1 MVIKLKAKKVKNM
14 KFNKI
19 SILAVAGVL
28 TLTACDDVNK
38 QEPAGGMITQDQLT
52 ATYSAI
58 PTRVDATFAG
68 MFNMMGE
75 PYGVFGTGRSRAD
88 DFGFVMAALS
98 QDAEGADYIYPNSG
112 YNWFSVCGEYTSRT
126 PNYANPY
133 IRYAIVYN
141 QIKIANDL
149 ISSLGANE
157 DDASKNK
164 VAQARAIRAFDY
176 LNLVPYFQ
184 FNYQGHQSDPCV
196 PIVTP
201 ETPDPANNPRAT
213 VQECYDLIMDD
224 LNAAI
229 SVLGTQRDSK
239 AQVDINVAYGLRARA
254 NLYMGKWADAAADAA
269 KAMEGYTPATIEEVS
284 TPTFVDASE
293 HNWIWGIILTDDQAQ
308 DRYATSASWLSSFSA
323 SAYTAGAA
331 CYAMINKMLYN
342 KIPATDVRKG
352 WWVDE
357 NLHSPLLATITW
369 NGKTGDDIAPLY
381 IADVKEPFEP
391 YTNVKFGMKR
401 GIGNTINANDFPL
414 MRVEEM
420 ILIQAEGLAK
430 SGNEAQAKQIL
441 ENFVKTYRDPS
452 YDISKSGRNLADE
465 IWYQRRIEL
474 WGEGFFMADANRLHK
489 PVVRFKDNA
498 ESTNEPDAFRFNID
512 PDDPWLL
519 MRFSDSETNANAA
532 IVNNE
537 GGTQPKQ
544 DQNPSLRDGVTD

>member
-1 MVIKLKAKKVKNM
+1 MNM

-38 QEPAGGMITQDQLT
+38 QEPAGSMITAEQLT
-52 ATYSAI
+52 ATYSAVES
-58 PTRVDATFAG
+58 RVDATFSG

-149 ISSLGANE
+149 ISSLSDLE
-157 DDASKNK
+157 DASSKNK

-184 FNYQGHQSDPCV
+184 FNYQGHQNDPCV

-201 ETPDPANNPRAT
+201 ETVDPANNPRAS
-213 VQECYDLIMDD
+213 VQEVYDLIMSD

-229 SVLGTQRDSK
+229 EVLDANRSDKSRIN
-239 AQVDINVAYGLRARA
+239 INVAYGLRARA
-254 NLYMGKWADAAADAA
+254 NLYMGKWAEAAADAA
-269 KAMEGYTPATIEEVS
+269 KAAEGYTPASIDEVS
-284 TPTFVDASE
+284 TPTFVDAND

-308 DRYATSASWLSSFSA
+308 DRAATSASWLSSFSA
-323 SAYTAGAA
+323 SGYTAGAA
-331 CYAMINKMLYN
+331 CYSMINSMLYN

-357 NLHSPLLATITW
+357 NLHSPLLSTISW
-369 NGKTGDDIAPLY
+369 GDVTGDEISTLKID
-381 IADVKEPFEP
+381 DVKEPFEP
-391 YTNVKFGMKR
+391 YTNVKFGCTP
-401 GIGNTINANDFPL
+401 IGTTDNAEDMPL

-420 ILIQAEGLAK
+420 ILIQAEGYAK
-430 SGNEAQAKQIL
+430 SGNEAKGRQIL
-441 ENFVKTYRDPS
+441 EDFVKTYRDPQYS
-452 YDISKSGRNLADE
+452 ASAGGRSFADE
-465 IWYQRRIEL
+465 VWFQRRVEL
-474 WGEGFFMADANRLHK
+474 WGEGFGIHDTKRLNK
-489 PVVRFKDNA
+489 PMVRFLGTA
-498 ESTNEPDAFRFNID
+498 ESTNVSPAFRYNIAA
-512 PDDPWLL
+512 DDGWLN
-519 MRFSDSETNANAA
+519 MRFNNGELNTNFSVVDNT
-532 IVNNE
+532 
-537 GGTQPKQ
+537 GGDLPKM
-544 DQNPSLRDGVTD
+544 DQNPTLRDGVTD

>member
-1 MVIKLKAKKVKNM
+1 M

-19 SILAVAGVL
+19 SILAIAGAL
-28 TLTACDDVNK
+28 TLSACDDVNK
-38 QEPAGGMITQDQLT
+38 QDPEGGMITQGQLT
-52 ATYSAI
+52 ETYAAV

-75 PYGVFGTGRSRAD
+75 PYGVFGTGRGRAD

-149 ISSLGANE
+149 ISSLGE
-157 DDASKNK
+157 FEDASNKNK
-164 VAQARAIRAFDY
+164 VAQAKAIRAFDY

-184 FNYQGHQSDPCV
+184 FNYQGHQNDPCV

-201 ETPDPANNPRAT
+201 DTPDPANNPRAS
-213 VQECYDLIMDD
+213 VQECYDLIMSD
-224 LNAAI
+224 LNDAI
-229 SVLGTQRDSK
+229 SVLGTARENKSRIN
-239 AQVDINVAYGLRARA
+239 INVAYGIRARA

-269 KAMEGYTPATIEEVS
+269 KAMEGYKPATIEEVS
-284 TPTFVDASE
+284 TPTFVNADD

-331 CYAMINKMLYN
+331 CYAMINSMLYD

-352 WWVDE
+352 WWVDA
-357 NLHSPLLATITW
+357 NLHSPLLSTISW
-369 NGKTGDDIAPLY
+369 DGVTGDDISPLL
-381 IADVKEPFEP
+381 IEDVKESFTP

-401 GIGNTINANDFPL
+401 GIGNTMNSNDFPL

-430 SGNEAQAKQIL
+430 SGSEDQARQIL
-441 ENFVKTYRDPS
+441 ENFVKTYRDPEYS
-452 YDISKSGRNLADE
+452 STAQNRSLADE

-489 PVVRFKDNA
+489 PVVRFHDD
-498 ESTNEPDAFRFNID
+498 TNNMPDAFRFNID

-532 IVNNE
+532 IVNNT

-544 DQNPSLRDGVTD
+544 DQNPGLRDGVTD

>member
-1 MVIKLKAKKVKNM
+1 M

-19 SILAVAGVL
+19 SILAIAGAL
-28 TLTACDDVNK
+28 TLSACDDVNK
-38 QEPAGGMITQDQLT
+38 QDPEGGMITQGQLT
-52 ATYSAI
+52 ETYAAVA
-58 PTRVDATFAG
+58 TRVDATFAG

-75 PYGVFGTGRSRAD
+75 PYGVFGTGRGRAD

-149 ISSLGANE
+149 ISSLGE
-157 DDASKNK
+157 FEDASNKNK
-164 VAQARAIRAFDY
+164 VAQAKAIRAFDY

-184 FNYQGHQSDPCV
+184 FNYQGHQNDPCV

-201 ETPDPANNPRAT
+201 DTPDPANNPRAS
-213 VQECYDLIMDD
+213 VQECYDLIMSD
-224 LNAAI
+224 LNDAI
-229 SVLGTQRDSK
+229 SVLGTARENKSRIN
-239 AQVDINVAYGLRARA
+239 INVAYGIRARA

-269 KAMEGYTPATIEEVS
+269 KAMEGYEPASIEEVS
-284 TPTFVDASE
+284 TPSFVNADD

-308 DRYATSASWLSSFSA
+308 DHYATSASWLSSFSA

-331 CYAMINKMLYN
+331 CYAMINSMLYD

-352 WWVDE
+352 WWVDA
-357 NLHSPLLATITW
+357 NLHSPLLSTISW
-369 NGKTGDDIAPLY
+369 DGVTGDDISPLL
-381 IADVKEPFEP
+381 IEDVKESFTP

-401 GIGNTINANDFPL
+401 GIGNTMNSNDFPL

-430 SGNEAQAKQIL
+430 SGSEDQARQIL
-441 ENFVKTYRDPS
+441 ENVVKTYRDPEYS
-452 YDISKSGRNLADE
+452 STAQNRSLADE

-489 PVVRFKDNA
+489 PVVRFHDD
-498 ESTNEPDAFRFNID
+498 TNNVPDAFRFNID

-532 IVNNE
+532 IVNNT

-544 DQNPSLRDGVTD
+544 DQNPGLRDGVTD

>member
-1 MVIKLKAKKVKNM
+1 M

-28 TLTACDDVNK
+28 TLTACDDVNQ
-38 QEPAGGMITQDQLT
+38 QEPAGSMITAEQLT
-52 ATYSAI
+52 ETYGAI
-58 PTRVDATFAG
+58 ESRVDATFSG
-68 MFNMMGE
+68 MFNIMGE
-75 PYGVFGTGRSRAD
+75 PYGVFTSRTRAD
-88 DFGFVMAALS
+88 DFGFIMAALS
-98 QDAEGADYIYPNSG
+98 QDTEGADYLYPNSG

-133 IRYAIVYN
+133 IRYAICYN
-141 QIKIANDL
+141 QIKVANDI
-149 ISSLGANE
+149 ISALGELE
-157 DDASKNK
+157 DAGSKNK
-164 VAQARAIRAFDY
+164 VAQARAARAFDY

-184 FNYQGHQSDPCV
+184 FNYQGHQNDPCV

-201 ETPDPANNPRAT
+201 ETVDPANNPRAT
-213 VQECYDLIMDD
+213 VQEVYDLIMSD

-229 SVLGTQRDSK
+229 DVLDANRSDK
-239 AQVDINVAYGLRARA
+239 ARININVAYGLRARA
-254 NLYMGKWADAAADAA
+254 NLYMGKWAEAAADAA
-269 KAMEGYTPATIEEVS
+269 KAAEGYTPASIEEVS
-284 TPTFVDASE
+284 TPTFVDAND

-308 DRYATSASWLSSFSA
+308 DRYATCASWLSSFSA

-331 CYAMINKMLYN
+331 CYAMINSMLYN
-342 KIPATDVRKG
+342 KIPDTDVRKG

-357 NLHSPLLATITW
+357 NLHSPLLSTISW
-369 NGKTGDDIAPLY
+369 GDVTGDEISTLQID
-381 IADVKEPFEP
+381 DVKEAFMP

-401 GIGNTINANDFPL
+401 GIGNTINSNDFPL

-430 SGNEAQAKQIL
+430 SGKESEGRKIL
-441 ENFVKTYRDPS
+441 EDFVKTYRDPS
-452 YDISKSGRNLADE
+452 YSSTAAGRSLADE
-465 IWYQRRIEL
+465 IWYQRRVEL

-489 PVVRFKDNA
+489 PVVRFHNNA
-498 ESTNEPDAFRFNID
+498 ESTNQPDAFRFNID

-532 IVNNE
+532 IVNNT

-544 DQNPSLRDGVTD
+544 DQNPGLRDGVTD

>member
-1 MVIKLKAKKVKNM
+1 M

-38 QEPAGGMITQDQLT
+38 QEPAGGMITADQLT
-52 ATYSAI
+52 ETYTAI
-58 PTRVDATFAG
+58 PSRVDATFAG

-149 ISSLGANE
+149 ISSLGSLE
-157 DDASKNK
+157 DASSKNK
-164 VAQARAIRAFDY
+164 VAQAKAIRAFDY

-184 FNYQGHQSDPCV
+184 FNYQGHQNDPCV

-201 ETPDPANNPRAT
+201 ETVDPANNPRAS
-213 VQECYDLIMDD
+213 VQEVYDLIMSD
-224 LNAAI
+224 LNDAI
-229 SVLGTQRDSK
+229 AVLGSDRENK
-239 AQVDINVAYGLRARA
+239 ARINSNVAYGIRARA

-269 KAMEGYTPATIEEVS
+269 KAMEGYEPATIEEVS
-284 TPTFVDASE
+284 TPSFVNADD

-331 CYAMINKMLYN
+331 CYAMINSMLYD

-352 WWVDE
+352 WWVDA
-357 NLHSPLLATITW
+357 NLHSPLLSTISW
-369 NGKTGDDIAPLY
+369 DGVTGDDISPLL
-381 IADVKEPFEP
+381 IEDVKESFTP

-401 GIGNTINANDFPL
+401 GIGNTMNSNDFPL

-430 SGNEAQAKQIL
+430 SGSEDQARQIL
-441 ENFVKTYRDPS
+441 ENFVKTYRDPEYS
-452 YDISKSGRNLADE
+452 STAQNRSLADE

-489 PVVRFKDNA
+489 PVVRFHDD
-498 ESTNEPDAFRFNID
+498 TNNMPDAFRFNID

-532 IVNNE
+532 IVNNT

-544 DQNPSLRDGVTD
+544 DQNPGLRDGVTD

>member
-1 MVIKLKAKKVKNM
+1 M

-19 SILAVAGVL
+19 SILAIAGAL
-28 TLTACDDVNK
+28 TLSACDDVNK
-38 QEPAGGMITQDQLT
+38 QDPEGGMITQGQLT
-52 ATYSAI
+52 ETYAAV

-75 PYGVFGTGRSRAD
+75 PYGVFGTGRGRAD

-149 ISSLGANE
+149 ISSLGE
-157 DDASKNK
+157 FEDASNKNK
-164 VAQARAIRAFDY
+164 VAQAKAIRAFDY

-184 FNYQGHQSDPCV
+184 FNYQGHQNDPCV

-201 ETPDPANNPRAT
+201 DTPDPANNPRAS
-213 VQECYDLIMDD
+213 VQECYDLIMSD
-224 LNAAI
+224 LNDAI
-229 SVLGTQRDSK
+229 SVLGTARENKSRIN
-239 AQVDINVAYGLRARA
+239 INVAYGIRARA

-269 KAMEGYTPATIEEVS
+269 KAMEGYEPASIEEVS
-284 TPTFVDASE
+284 TPSFVNADD

-308 DRYATSASWLSSFSA
+308 DHYATSASWLSSFSA

-331 CYAMINKMLYN
+331 CYAMINSMLYD

-352 WWVDE
+352 WWVDA
-357 NLHSPLLATITW
+357 NLHSPLLSTISW
-369 NGKTGDDIAPLY
+369 DGVTGDDISPLL
-381 IADVKEPFEP
+381 IEDVKESFTP

-401 GIGNTINANDFPL
+401 GIGNTMNSNDFPL

-430 SGNEAQAKQIL
+430 SGSEDQARQIL
-441 ENFVKTYRDPS
+441 ENFVKTYRDPEYS
-452 YDISKSGRNLADE
+452 STAQNRSLADE

-489 PVVRFKDNA
+489 PVVRFHDD
-498 ESTNEPDAFRFNID
+498 TNNMPDAFRFNID

-532 IVNNE
+532 IVNNT

-544 DQNPSLRDGVTD
+544 DQNPGLRDGVTD

>member
-1 MVIKLKAKKVKNM
+1 M

-38 QEPAGGMITQDQLT
+38 QEPAGGMITQSQLT
-52 ATYSAI
+52 DTYSAI
-58 PTRVDATFAG
+58 SSRVDATFSG
-68 MFNMMGE
+68 MFSMMGE
-75 PYGVFGTGRSRAD
+75 PYGVFGTGRGRAD

-141 QIKIANDL
+141 QIKIAND
-149 ISSLGANE
+149 IIGSLGEVE
-157 DDASKNK
+157 DAESQNK

-184 FNYQGHQSDPCV
+184 FNYQGHQNDPCV

-201 ETPDPANNPRAT
+201 ETADPANNPRAT
-213 VQECYDLIMDD
+213 VQEVYDLILSD
-224 LNAAI
+224 LDAAI
-229 SVLGTQRDSK
+229 AVLGADRDNKSRIN
-239 AQVDINVAYGLRARA
+239 INVAYGLRARA
-254 NLYMGKWADAAADAA
+254 NLYMGNWAGAAADAA
-269 KAMEGYTPATIEEVS
+269 KAMEGFTPASIAEVS

-293 HNWIWGIILTDDQAQ
+293 HNWMWAIILTDDQAK
-308 DRYATSASWLSSFSA
+308 DHYSTSASWLSSFSA
-323 SAYTAGAA
+323 NAYTAGAA
-331 CYAMINKMLYN
+331 CYAMINKMLFD
-342 KIPATDVRKG
+342 KISATDVRKG

-357 NLHSPLLATITW
+357 NLHSPLLATISWDGT
-369 NGKTGDDIAPLY
+369 TGDAISTLY
-381 IADVKEPFEP
+381 IGDVKEPFEP
-391 YTNVKFGMKR
+391 YTNVKFGMKK
-401 GIGNTINANDFPL
+401 GIGSTMNSNDFPL

-430 SGNEAQAKQIL
+430 SGNETQARQIL
-441 ENFVKTYRDPS
+441 ENFVKTYRDPA
-452 YDISKSGRNLADE
+452 YDSTKGGRSLADE
-465 IWYQRRIEL
+465 IWYQRRVEL

-489 PVVRFKDNA
+489 PVVRFHDNA
-498 ESTNEPDAFRFNID
+498 DSTNEPDAFRFNID

-532 IVNNE
+532 IINNT
-537 GGTQPKQ
+537 GGSQPKQ
-544 DQNPSLRDGVTD
+544 DQNPGLRDGVTD